1 MTQQDKIIERIDIL
15 EQLVESQ
22 SKTLEID
29 NHIISMKNR
38 MLELSQ
44 QETMLYK
51 NEVRTLRV
59 LCVLGFLIIV
69 ILLVSEIL
77 SVV

>member
-38 MLELSQ
+38 MLELSE

-51 NEVRTLRV
+51 KEVKTLRI
-59 LCVLGFLIIV
+59 LCVLGFCIII
-69 ILLVSEIL
+69 ILLLSEIL